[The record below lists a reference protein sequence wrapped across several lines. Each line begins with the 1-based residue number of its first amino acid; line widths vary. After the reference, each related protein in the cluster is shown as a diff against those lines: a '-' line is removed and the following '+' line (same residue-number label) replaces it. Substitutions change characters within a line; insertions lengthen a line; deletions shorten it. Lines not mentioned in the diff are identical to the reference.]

1 MKLYFAPL
9 EGITTYTYRNT
20 HAEMFGCVDTYF
32 SPFINPS
39 DQEKV
44 SRKGMRDILPE
55 NNSTENLRVQ
65 VLTSNAESFLK
76 FCEKIKPLGYR
87 EVDINIGCPAGTVV
101 RKGRGSGFL
110 QYPDELD
117 AFLCEIFAKS
127 DMNISVKTRT
137 GYSSHDEFSC
147 LMDIYNQYPMAELTV
162 HPRTRE
168 ELYGG

>member
-55 NNSTENLRVQ
+55 NNSTENLCVQ

-76 FCEKIKPLGYR
+76 FCEKIKPL
-87 EVDINIGCPAGTVV
+87 DNLPT
-101 RKGRGSGFL
+101 
-110 QYPDELD
+110 
-117 AFLCEIFAKS
+117 
-127 DMNISVKTRT
+127 
-137 GYSSHDEFSC
+137 SSHLHRLHLDLTYFPSAPSVC
-147 LMDIYNQYPMAELTV
+147 CKSPLAICCFLSYPGTSEMMPDPDLKK
-162 HPRTRE
+162 
-168 ELYGG
+168 